1 MKIPLILLLMIVA
14 VFVVLMVRGSRKNAG
29 ESPSPDKTADAQ
41 NFNVDDYPVVG
52 WLGSALGQ
60 FSPRLT
66 VAHIQPS
73 LATYDLQSKTSY
85 SLVIAPDSANKFRSA
100 KFLVPASTHQ
110 RCARLQYEAAAP
122 PPQGLDSLKNQDS
135 ENLGAADKKN
145 PKTEVSFTILSS
157 GGQMIISRNSGF
169 TAACVVTLEQ

>member
-1 MKIPLILLLMIVA
+1 MKMPLILLLVIVA
-14 VFVVLMVRGSRKNAG
+14 VFVALMVRGSKKNAAA
-29 ESPSPDKTADAQ
+29 PLSPDQTGDAQ
-41 NFNVDDYPVVG
+41 NFNVDDYLVVG
-52 WLGSALGQ
+52 SLGSALGQ

-66 VAHIQPS
+66 VAHIQPP
-73 LATYDLQSKTSY
+73 LATYDLQAKTSY

-110 RCARLQYEAAAP
+110 RCARLQYESAAP
-122 PPQGLDSLKNQDS
+122 PPQGLESLKNQDS

-157 GGQMIISRNSGF
+157 GGQMTISRNSVF
-169 TAACVVTLEQ
+169 SAACVVTLVQ